1 MKNRPPAPIAAL
13 SMLGLSLMLVVA
25 NASAQSAQ
33 ATTETRTPAS
43 ADAASSDPRPRDE
56 MAAAADDE
64 EWVLEDAPPLQVGDS
79 ATGLLALQREGG
91 NASPTPR
98 PIDGEVARRS
108 YERYLKS
115 FEFPIPEHFSS
126 TVKTKSDAGGGG
138 R

>member
-1 MKNRPPAPIAAL
+1 MKNRPPASIAAL
-13 SMLGLSLMLVVA
+13 SMLGLSLMLAIA

-33 ATTETRTPAS
+33 ATTETRAPAS
-43 ADAASSDPRPRDE
+43 AAAAPRGDIARDE
-56 MAAAADDE
+56 TAPAANEE

>member
-1 MKNRPPAPIAAL
+1 MKNRPPASIAAL
-13 SMLGLSLMLVVA
+13 SMLGLSLMLAIA

-33 ATTETRTPAS
+33 ASTETRTPAS
-43 ADAASSDPRPRDE
+43 AAAAPRGDIARDE
-56 MAAAADDE
+56 TAPAANEE